1 MSEALCK
8 YALDYHLRLLD
19 LDQLVETLG
28 SDRDLHA
35 VADEGP
41 GGVILT
47 LYDLQTGQSRQVR
60 AAEGAVVDQGEWEP
74 PLTPGQMAARQF
86 DRCAF
91 LFLPGSNEKQR
102 SESAG
107 ERPQSYH
114 YIVRGRRA
122 CSLEKVS
129 RWIAN
134 WNDERGPA
142 LALVSGAVV
151 LADDVGADAAL
162 RR

>member
-19 LDQLVETLG
+19 LDHLVESLG
-28 SDRDLHA
+28 GDRDLHA
-35 VADEGP
+35 IADEGP

-60 AAEGAVVDQGEWEP
+60 AAEGAVVDQGVWEP
-74 PLTPGQMAARQF
+74 PLTPGQVAARQY
-86 DRCAF
+86 DRWAF
-91 LFLPGSNEKQR
+91 LFMPGSNEKQR

-129 RWIAN
+129 HWIAR
-134 WNDERGPA
+134 WNDARGPA
-142 LALVSGAVV
+142 LTLAGGAVV
-151 LADDVGADAAL
+151 LLDG
-162 RR
+162 